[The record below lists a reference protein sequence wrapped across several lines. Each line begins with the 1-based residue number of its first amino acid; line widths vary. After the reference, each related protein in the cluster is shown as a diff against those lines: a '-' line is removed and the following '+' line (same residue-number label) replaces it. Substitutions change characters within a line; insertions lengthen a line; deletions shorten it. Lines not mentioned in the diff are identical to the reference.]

1 MPNALRTMHC
11 NVSPQVSEA
20 LRKPNGNFT
29 QPNRRTGDHH
39 SQVNDRVISLRRY
52 IRLLETLLRIIDAS
66 FDARTRALLNSVLDD
81 AWSKVHAAPSR
92 ASFDALVLR
101 ANLAIRLLA
110 AANEGERDRA
120 RLKSAALRQLPMI
133 KRERF

>member
-11 NVSPQVSEA
+11 NVSPQASEA

-81 AWSKVHAAPSR
+81 AWSKVNTAPSR
-92 ASFDALVLR
+92 GFDALVLR

-120 RLKSAALRQLPMI
+120 RLRSAALRQLPMI
-133 KRERF
+133 KRGRF

>member
-1 MPNALRTMHC
+1 MPNALRTTHC
-11 NVSPQVSEA
+11 NVRPQASAA
-20 LRKPNGNFT
+20 LRKPNGNYT
-29 QPNRRTGDHH
+29 QLNRRTGDHH
-39 SQVNDRVISLRRY
+39 SQVNDRVNSLRRY

-92 ASFDALVLR
+92 GSFDALVLR

-133 KRERF
+133 KRGRF